1 MDDFIGILITV
12 LHFFIVYFLTLTI
25 VLSNNL
31 KVLLLA
37 LVVLSVIIFQHYIF
51 GRCIV
56 TPFEHGENLPTAPEL
71 LAYSLSEKYL
81 DEVVVEKLIT
91 NVAMLIVLNKIT
103 ILFILEYYKNNSY
116 ISYIK
121 NVIKI

>member
-71 LAYSLSEKYL
+71 VAYSLSEKYL

>member
-31 KVLLLA
+31 KILLVA
-37 LVVLSVIIFQHYIF
+37 LVVLCVIIFQHYIF
-51 GRCIV
+51 GRCVV
-56 TPFEHGENLPTAPEL
+56 TPFEYGGNLPTAPEL
-71 LAYSLSEKYL
+71 VAYSLSEKYL
-81 DEVVVEKLIT
+81 DEIIVEKLIT
-91 NVAMLIVLNKIT
+91 NVAMLIVLNKIAV
-103 ILFILEYYKNNSY
+103 LFILEYYKNNSY

-121 NVIKI
+121 NLIKI

>member
-103 ILFILEYYKNNSY
+103 ILFIGESNNLFY
-116 ISYIK
+116 MF
-121 NVIKI
+121 

>member
-31 KVLLLA
+31 KILLVALFVLC
-37 LVVLSVIIFQHYIF
+37 VIIFQHYIF

-56 TPFEHGENLPTAPEL
+56 TPFEYGGNLPTAPEL
-71 LAYSLSEKYL
+71 VAYSLSEKYL
-81 DEVVVEKLIT
+81 DEIVVEKLIT

-103 ILFILEYYKNNSY
+103 VLFILEYYKNNSY

-121 NVIKI
+121 NLIKI

>member
-31 KVLLLA
+31 KVLLVA

-71 LAYSLSEKYL
+71 VAYSLSEKYL
-81 DEVVVEKLIT
+81 DEIVVEKLIT

-103 ILFILEYYKNNSY
+103 VLFILEYYKNNSY

>member
-1 MDDFIGILITV
+1 MDNFLGILITV
-12 LHFFIVYFLTLTI
+12 LHFFIVYFLTLII

-31 KVLLLA
+31 KVLLVA

-71 LAYSLSEKYL
+71 VAYSLSEKYL
-81 DEVVVEKLIT
+81 DEIVVEKLIT
-91 NVAMLIVLNKIT
+91 NVAMLLVLNKIT
-103 ILFILEYYKNNSY
+103 FLFILEYYKNNSY